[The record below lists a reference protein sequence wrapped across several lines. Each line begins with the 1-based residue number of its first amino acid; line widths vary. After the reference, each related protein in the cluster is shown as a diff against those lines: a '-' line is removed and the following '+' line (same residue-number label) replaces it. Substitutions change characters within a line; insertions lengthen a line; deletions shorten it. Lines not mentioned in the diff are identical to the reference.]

1 MQTTSSMVVAS
12 VPHLAVG
19 TGLTDCSSA
28 DARHSA
34 QWVLQYVESLKNV
47 EAEREG
53 NKSSCTTL
61 GNLFFADVLIFIL
74 AALTPWLEATEKAL
88 LEDSAARLAADQSLA
103 EEKAALQIA
112 DQSSRSYK
120 EANAALNRDLQ
131 SA

>member
-1 MQTTSSMVVAS
+1 MIICRKSAKSELSKATEQQPIIMQTTSSMVVAS

-19 TGLTDCSSA
+19 TGLTDCSTA
-28 DARHSA
+28 VARHSA

-74 AALTPWLEATEKAL
+74 AALTP
-88 LEDSAARLAADQSLA
+88 
-103 EEKAALQIA
+103 
-112 DQSSRSYK
+112 
-120 EANAALNRDLQ
+120 
-131 SA
+131 